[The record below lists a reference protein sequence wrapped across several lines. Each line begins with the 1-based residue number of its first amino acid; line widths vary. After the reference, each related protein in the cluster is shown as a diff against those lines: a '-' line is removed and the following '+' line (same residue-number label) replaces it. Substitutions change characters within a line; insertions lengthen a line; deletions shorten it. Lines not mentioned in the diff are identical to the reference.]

1 VKMRY
6 VGNAPFFSALSE
18 QEQERVS
25 ERMHLEHRRNGETLF
40 HKGNDSTA
48 LYLVKSGWVRLISDG
63 GAALAN
69 QGPGSLVGE
78 TDLFLDRLR
87 SVGAILTTD
96 AELWVLGKEDLLDLI
111 AEAPRI
117 GLKLTLAFGSR
128 LSLFD
133 RYLVEH
139 RLKTLSF
146 LSDLGQETL
155 EAIAHR
161 LVLLEKKNGEFIV
174 EGGQPP
180 EALFVV
186 ESGLVHL
193 DSSEEGGDFSELGP
207 GETFGELAVITGKP
221 HTRSAQ
227 AAGDVVLW
235 ALPSAEFEAL
245 AGEYPDVRLALSRT
259 IREPLLP
266 EDQSRA
272 VERLIVMPIFAGLQE
287 DVLWAVAERLLL
299 RHVPAGEF
307 VFADGSPGDA
317 FYLIDSG
324 QVEIVSDGRKGHTV
338 LARLGPDEFFGEMS
352 LLTGKPRST
361 AARTAT
367 HTNLWVLYRS
377 DFDDLVNRH
386 PSISLALSKVL
397 SERLAEMDRR
407 FTESHLRG
415 LKLLASLSPSQ
426 LEDVSRRL
434 IPVRFRQGE
443 VIIHEGEPGEEMFF
457 MESGRVRVVRKR
469 GSRMVLLAELGGGDL
484 FGEMALL
491 TGSPRSATVTALSDV
506 NLWSMPQADFDDLV
520 TAYPNLA
527 LALSRVLSD
536 RLRNTDERYLQQ
548 PAEPV
553 TEPAAKRRPA
563 PRPRRAAKPR
573 PAPQPSRAARPAAA
587 EQPTVIARR
596 PATPAPKA
604 RPARRKPARSLTS
617 ELGKTFSGTA
627 AWFGALSP
635 GAKVRLV
642 LVTMLLAWLAFI
654 AAPALVISTLAAD
667 NVTNLQGAIAFVQE
681 VTPPPS
687 EAPLPTETPMPA
699 AVMLESPAESAVEPN
714 VRTPIEAP
722 IEAPVEA
729 PVEVTASPADALEPA
744 ASLSEPATPTPW
756 IVVITN
762 TPPPVTDTPVP
773 PTATPVPPT
782 ATAKPKPAMA
792 AAPPPTATAAT
803 RKQPARSLDS
813 RLQSLNVV
821 LEPAGVKAGQSYWR
835 LVDVRW
841 ENEQEAGGGHSIF
854 VNVLDEGGNRL
865 VGQPVDVRWPSG
877 SLTVITEDKPPN
889 EYSANFPMYN
899 CLGSY
904 AVSVPGLPSDT
915 IVGLGLGTAAQPNFK
930 VHTNFLLT
938 FQRVT
943 Y

>member
-1 VKMRY
+1 VKLRY

-78 TDLFLDRLR
+78 TDLFLDQLR
-87 SVGAILTTD
+87 SVGAVLTTD
-96 AELWVLGKEDLLDLI
+96 AELWVLSKEDLLDLI
-111 AEAPRI
+111 TEAPRI

-146 LSDLGQETL
+146 LSGLGQETL

-161 LVLLEKKNGEFIV
+161 LVLLEKRNGEFII

-180 EALFVV
+180 KALFIV

-193 DSSEEGGDFSELGP
+193 ESSEEGGDFSELGP
-207 GETFGELAVITGKP
+207 GETFGELAVITGKS

-235 ALPSAEFEAL
+235 ALPAAEFEVL
-245 AGEYPDVRLALSRT
+245 AGEHPDIRLALSRT

-272 VERLIVMPIFAGLQE
+272 VERLIAMPIFAGLQE

-299 RHVPAGEF
+299 RHVPAGEL

-434 IPVRFRQGE
+434 RPVRFRQGE
-443 VIIHEGEPGEEMFF
+443 VIIREGDSGEEMFF
-457 MESGRVRVVRKR
+457 MESGRVRVVRRR

-527 LALSRVLSD
+527 LALSRVLSE

-553 TEPAAKRRPA
+553 TEPAARRRPA
-563 PRPRRAAKPR
+563 PQPRRAARPQ
-573 PAPQPSRAARPAAA
+573 PAPQPSRAARPAVA
-587 EQPTVIARR
+587 EQPTVVAKRVAR
-596 PATPAPKA
+596 PAPKA

-617 ELGKTFSGTA
+617 ELGKTFGGAA
-627 AWFGALSP
+627 AWFGALTP

-642 LVTMLLAWLAFI
+642 LVTMLLAWLVFI

-681 VTPPPS
+681 VTPPPT
-687 EAPLPTETPMPA
+687 ETPLPTETPMPA
-699 AVMLESPAESAVEPN
+699 AAVLEEPVESAVEPN
-714 VRTPIEAP
+714 VRAP
-722 IEAPVEA
+722 IEPTIDAPI
-729 PVEVTASPADALEPA
+729 EVAASPTDAPEPVA
-744 ASLSEPATPTPW
+744 AISEPATPTPW
-756 IVVITN
+756 IIVITN

-782 ATAKPKPAMA
+782 ATARPQPAMA
-792 AAPPPTATAAT
+792 AAPPPTATAVP
-803 RKQPARSLDS
+803 RKQPTRSLDP
-813 RLQSLNVV
+813 RLMSLNVV
-821 LEPAGVKAGQSYWR
+821 VEPAGVKAGQSYWR

-854 VNVLDEGGNRL
+854 VNVLDEAGNRL
-865 VGQPVDVRWPSG
+865 VGQPVDVRWQSG
-877 SLTVITEDKPPN
+877 SLTVITEDKPTN

-899 CLGSY
+899 TLGSY

-915 IVGLGLGTAAQPNFK
+915 IVGLGLGTAEQPDFK

>member
-1 VKMRY
+1 MKLRY

-87 SVGAILTTD
+87 SVGAVLTTD

-111 AEAPRI
+111 AEAPQI

-146 LSDLGQETL
+146 LSDLGRETL

-245 AGEYPDVRLALSRT
+245 AGEHPDVRLALSRT

-266 EDQSRA
+266 QDQSRA

-457 MESGRVRVVRKR
+457 MESGRVRVVRRR

-548 PAEPV
+548 PTEAV

-587 EQPTVIARR
+587 ERPTVIARR

-617 ELGKTFSGTA
+617 ELGKTFGGAA

-642 LVTMLLAWLAFI
+642 LVTMLLAWLVFI

-681 VTPPPS
+681 VTPPPA

-699 AVMLESPAESAVEPN
+699 AVVLESPAESVVEPN
-714 VRTPIEAP
+714 ARTPIEAP
-722 IEAPVEA
+722 IEAPIKA
-729 PVEVTASPADALEPA
+729 PMEVAASATDALEPA
-744 ASLSEPATPTPW
+744 ASLSEPATSTPW

-792 AAPPPTATAAT
+792 AAPPPTATAAP
-803 RKQPARSLDS
+803 RKQPARSLDP

-821 LEPAGVKAGQSYWR
+821 VEPAGVKAGQSYWR

-865 VGQPVDVRWPSG
+865 VGQPVDVRWSSG
-877 SLTVITEDKPPN
+877 SLTVITEDKPSN